1 MIFRRLP
8 ALAFVLLLCALPRA
22 GQATLPVAVAEA
34 PALWLGA
41 VRALP
46 LILASLSPG
55 PCRAVGWP
63 AFGRLENGVL
73 AQSTTG
79 LYVRSREA
87 WGTAETVDGLRAV
100 AQEIATLYPGRGDL
114 IVTDI
119 SRMDGGHLK
128 PHRTHQNG
136 RDVDVLLYANGD
148 LPRARDLKDL
158 DVERTWAFLMALRR
172 DGMADLVLADMGI
185 QQKLYTYAKKS
196 LELPQTELEAL
207 FQYPRGR
214 TIKGTFLQHAKG
226 HRTHMHIR
234 FASPVAVAASAL
246 EDARRGVERVAHI
259 VVGRKETLATVAAQ
273 YGATPESIVSENRL
287 GPRTR
292 LQRGQRL
299 FVLKPLPQ
307 AQVNA
312 GHPPEDAQG
321 G

>member
-1 MIFRRLP
+1 MNFRRLP
-8 ALAFVLLLCALPRA
+8 SLCLVLLLCALPRT

-46 LILASLSPG
+46 LILSSLSPG

-63 AFGRLENGVL
+63 AFGRLDNGVF

-79 LYVRSREA
+79 LYVRSRQA
-87 WGTAETVDGLRAV
+87 WGTPETVNGLRRI

-119 SRMDGGHLK
+119 SRRDGGHLK

-158 DVERTWAFLMALRR
+158 DVERTWAMLMALRR
-172 DGMADLVLADMGI
+172 DGVADLVLADMGI
-185 QQKLYTYAKKS
+185 QQKLYAYAKTS
-196 LELPQTELEAL
+196 LELPQAELEAL

-214 TIKGTFLQHAKG
+214 KVKDTFLRHAKG

-234 FASPVAVAASAL
+234 FASPQAVAASAL
-246 EDARRGVERVAHI
+246 EDARLGVTRVAHI
-259 VVGRKETLATVAAQ
+259 VIGRKETLATVAAQ
-273 YGATPESIVSENRL
+273 YGTTPESIVAENRL
-287 GPRTR
+287 GPRTQLR
-292 LQRGQRL
+292 RGQRL
-299 FVLKPLPQ
+299 FVLKPVPQ
-307 AQVNA
+307 SQVNA